1 MLSMPFWV
9 RGHEFWSQYAG
20 ENGGE
25 GGFRNLCSGCPY
37 TRALIPLRVLELGEK
52 FNTTALAA
60 LLPQPLQLLGWDA
73 CTERLLVQNYAPETW
88 KQPLTTE
95 NSLTQNGNGPIY
107 QFPGKFQDFCRMSML
122 THFCQRPFSLLRRWL
137 FQSLLLKVLFLH
149 KVCTGQVTSGPCLC
163 VNTNLMKPNTLC
175 TVTCGMTVVT
185 VRRGTPGGLVEGHG
199 VKGPTGLSS
208 KGMR

>member
-1 MLSMPFWV
+1 M
-9 RGHEFWSQYAG
+9 
-20 ENGGE
+20 
-25 GGFRNLCSGCPY
+25 
-37 TRALIPLRVLELGEK
+37 
-52 FNTTALAA
+52 
-60 LLPQPLQLLGWDA
+60 LQLRQPSCLSLSSSWDEMHA
-73 CTERLLVQNYAPETW
+73 PRDFWFRIMRQRL
-88 KQPLTTE
+88 E
-95 NSLTQNGNGPIY
+95 NSHSPPTQNGNCSIY